1 MNKSYKILAII
12 PARKGSKGILSKNT
26 KLINNKPL
34 ISWTIEAAKRS
45 KYIDKIKISSD
56 CLKVKEIANSYDIN
70 IENLRPD
77 HLSTDSSSSDEV
89 ILHELKDSKNFDI
102 VCMLQPT
109 SPLRDFEDIDLAFEN
124 FFKFKAKAL
133 VSVYHNKHSPF
144 WSFKLKNAFLESLFP
159 ELDINK
165 RRQDLPETYMLNGAI
180 YISKVNHFKKNQ
192 SFLTNQTIAYIMSE
206 DKSIDIDNIDD
217 FLRAEKKLSERL
229 TSRF

>member
-89 ILHELKDSKNFDI
+89 ILHELKDSKN
-102 VCMLQPT
+102 LQ
-109 SPLRDFEDIDLAFEN
+109 FEDE
-124 FFKFKAKAL
+124 
-133 VSVYHNKHSPF
+133 
-144 WSFKLKNAFLESLFP
+144 
-159 ELDINK
+159 
-165 RRQDLPETYMLNGAI
+165 
-180 YISKVNHFKKNQ
+180 FKKIKFYQDENIRL
-192 SFLTNQTIAYIMSE
+192 SSELLSTRVRNQTIKQNLDNIEIEKEKISVKIKE
-206 DKSIDIDNIDD
+206 LGKSIEQKANIVPVP
-217 FLRAEKKLSERL
+217 FVKE
-229 TSRF
+229 TQNY